1 MKGVSLLSS
10 IPLLII
16 GVSLSSGQLLAP
28 LMSLAG
34 GIASNLNPF
43 HELASSLTGSGGGL
57 LSSLRGSA
65 SSLRGSLTRP
75 SPVIY
80 SSLSSPAYYPSSYG
94 TSYSSSYAA
103 PSTTHYGYHHQASN
117 PSAPM
122 LSPAE
127 LAQVMHAQA
136 QNEAAHRNQ
145 HHQNHQA
152 KLHHPQPQPPVQAQ
166 AQNHPQAQPSP
177 SPPPAVRKP
186 HSPPSPDDEEYEDE
200 GYDEGPEN
208 HNPPMRGNFRS
219 PEDER
224 DSYANENDEEA
235 RDYGARRPL
244 RHRRPHSDSGYVYR
258 RPSNHIRNSPRDHRY
273 EEDRYRDPD
282 PGVPVSAAGGFDPPP
297 RHHES
302 RYNDRLPLPHPSSYS
317 YNPLHHQR
325 PRGYDRPDEIEDER
339 DHGRS
344 PSEARD
350 TRSHPSTYGYYNSE
364 EFVRNEP
371 PPPPPPHRWRPVDDE
386 DYERSQRL
394 RGPPPSNY
402 HPVNDYH
409 RERPHHH
416 PDGPYH

>member
-1 MKGVSLLSS
+1 MC
-10 IPLLII
+10 
-16 GVSLSSGQLLAP
+16 LLA
-28 LMSLAG
+28 S
-34 GIASNLNPF
+34 
-43 HELASSLTGSGGGL
+43 
-57 LSSLRGSA
+57 
-65 SSLRGSLTRP
+65 P
-75 SPVIY
+75 ST
-80 SSLSSPAYYPSSYG
+80 AYY
-94 TSYSSSYAA
+94 
-103 PSTTHYGYHHQASN
+103 GYQQQASN
-117 PSAPM
+117 PSVPM

-127 LAQVMHAQA
+127 LAEIMHVQA
-136 QNEAAHRNQ
+136 QNDAAYRNQ
-145 HHQNHQA
+145 HQNQQA
-152 KLHHPQPQPPVQAQ
+152 KPHQPQPQGSPVQAQ

-186 HSPPSPDDEEYEDE
+186 PSPSPDEEEYEDE

-208 HNPPMRGNFRS
+208 HSPPMRGMIRG

-224 DSYANENDEEA
+224 DSYANEHDEEA

-244 RHRRPHSDSGYVYR
+244 RHRRPQPDGSYGYR
-258 RPSNHIRNSPRDHRY
+258 RPIPNHIRNSPRDHRY

-297 RHHES
+297 RHYES
-302 RYNDRLPLPHPSSYS
+302 RYKERLPPPRPSSYS
-317 YNPLHHQR
+317 YNSLHQR
-325 PRGYDRPDEIEDER
+325 PRGYNRPDEIEDER
-339 DHGRS
+339 DYGRS

-371 PPPPPPHRWRPVDDE
+371 PPPPPPHHRRPVDDE
-386 DYERSQRL
+386 DYERNQRL

-409 RERPHHH
+409 RDRHH